1 MSRASR
7 LSEIAKSNEPAFNGT
22 YWWLADPAS
31 NTQPAK
37 VADPESHAEE
47 LVPVAATHAS
57 AQTNGQFAEPRL
69 VNRPQAAQLP
79 VSMATAQLPAPV
91 AESAQTSNGLGS
103 RLGGLREK
111 FLWLGRRSRSV
122 PQE

>member
-22 YWWLADPAS
+22 YWWLADAAANPQPAQAADPAS
-31 NTQPAK
+31 P
-37 VADPESHAEE
+37 AEE
-47 LVPVAATHAS
+47 LVPVAAGHAS
-57 AQTNGQFAEPRL
+57 AVMNSQHSEPRPASK
-69 VNRPQAAQLP
+69 PQAAPLP
-79 VSMATAQLPAPV
+79 AATAAALEPA
-91 AESAQTSNGLGS
+91 AEPAHTSGLGS

-122 PQE
+122 PQS